1 MSMHP
6 CAKQEKQVQWGVV
19 CRDEHGALL
28 GALARVIEGT
38 TDPAT
43 LDIWACAKGFTLAQ
57 DVNTNMVMPATDFLG
72 VSREINEGSLSSYA
86 TILKEIEDR
95 RRHFVSS
102 VVLHERRAL
111 NVEAHRHAKSDV
123 TLEP

>member
-1 MSMHP
+1 
-6 CAKQEKQVQWGVV
+6 VQWGVI

-28 GALARVIEGT
+28 GASARVIEGT
-38 TDPAT
+38 IDPAT

-57 DVNTNMVMPATDFLG
+57 DVNTNMVMPTTDFLG
-72 VSREINEGSLSSYA
+72 VYREINEGSLSSYA

-102 VVLHERRAL
+102 VIL
-111 NVEAHRHAKSDV
+111 
-123 TLEP
+123 